1 MRNILTIAQR
11 ELQSYFTSPMGYVA
25 MLFFLGI
32 CGIIFVLSTM
42 SMGGGQPKADMTGM
56 FHSMVFLGLL
66 LCPVITMSIIAQET
80 NSGTYELLMT
90 RPVRDY
96 EVVIGKYLGAL
107 ALYLI
112 IILITAEFPIIYAL
126 FGKPDWGQTLCGYLG
141 IVLTGMAFIAI
152 GVFTS
157 SLTSNQIAAAAMGI
171 FILLFFWLV
180 GWIGA
185 GGTGL
190 IGDIAKSIS
199 VYENFQDFLRGILSG
214 KALIYFVTLT
224 GFFLFLAT
232 RALESRRTV

>member
-11 ELQSYFTSPMGYVA
+11 ELDAYFTSPMGYVA
-25 MLFFLGI
+25 MFFFLGV
-32 CGIIFVLSTM
+32 CGLIYVLSSAM
-42 SMGGGQPKADMTGM
+42 STPKADMTGM
-56 FHSMVFLGLL
+56 FHSMVFLSLL
-66 LCPVITMSIIAQET
+66 ICPVITMALVAQET
-80 NSGTYELLMT
+80 NMGTYELLMT

-96 EVVIGKYLGAL
+96 EVVVGKYLGAL
-107 ALYLI
+107 ALYLV
-112 IILITAEFPIIYAL
+112 IILITAEFPLIYGV
-126 FGKPDWGQTLCGYLG
+126 FGKPDWGQMMCGYLG

-180 GWIGA
+180 GWLGA
-185 GGTGL
+185 GGSGV
-190 IGDIAKSIS
+190 IGDVAKSIS
-199 VYENFQDFLRGILSG
+199 VYENFQDFERGILSG